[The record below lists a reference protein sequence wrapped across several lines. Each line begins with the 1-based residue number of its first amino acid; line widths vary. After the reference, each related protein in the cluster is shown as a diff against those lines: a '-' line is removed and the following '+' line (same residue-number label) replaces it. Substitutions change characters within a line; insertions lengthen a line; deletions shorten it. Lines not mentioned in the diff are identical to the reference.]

1 MEGAQVGGHGTAA
14 ATDARS
20 GALSITETSVT
31 LPRRGN
37 RRSIAGRG
45 SPTESG
51 ADQLSMPVTTT
62 LTGADVK
69 APTRASTAHP
79 AVAND
84 A

>member
-1 MEGAQVGGHGTAA
+1 MEGAQVGGHGAAA

-37 RRSIAGRG
+37 RSSIAARG
-45 SPTESG
+45 SPAES
-51 ADQLSMPVTTT
+51 AAAQLSMPVTTT
-62 LTGADVK
+62 FTGADVN

-79 AVAND
+79 AVAKD